1 MSRLSPAALRIL
13 ALLLVLGLTV
23 AFFAAQI
30 DNYFNAR
37 LFNRVSSSVA
47 IVALIACAQ
56 TLVILTRNIDLSL
69 GSVVGFAAFATGSIV
84 VAAPGIH
91 PLALAAA
98 SIVIGA
104 GFGLVN
110 GLLVA
115 YARVPSIIVTLAT
128 MAIFRSLFVEFSGA
142 KSITSDAL
150 PQWLVDF
157 PNVPVFALG
166 GVEFRAA
173 FVASVLIVLAVHLIL
188 TRFRPARR
196 LFAVGSN
203 PEAAEMAGIDARAT
217 ILAAFV
223 AAGALAGLAGMFFLA
238 RFGNITVVAGLG
250 FELRSIAAAVV
261 GGVAI
266 FGGSGS
272 VIGALIG
279 AILVDLI
286 ETSLV
291 RWDVVSE
298 FWREAVLGALILA
311 AVSTDAV
318 LMRRLTRARVRR
330 EKAEAPVVAVPPN
343 GRPS

>member
-1 MSRLSPAALRIL
+1 MSPAALRIL
-13 ALLLVLGLTV
+13 ALLAVLALTV
-23 AFFAAQI
+23 GFFALQV
-30 DNYFNAR
+30 DNYLNAR

-69 GSVVGFAAFATGSIV
+69 GSVVGFSAFATGSLV

-91 PLALAAA
+91 PLLLAGA
-98 SIVIGA
+98 SLAIGA

-128 MAIFRSLFVEFSGA
+128 MAIFRSLLVEFSDA
-142 KSITSDAL
+142 RSITSDAL
-150 PQWLVDF
+150 PRWLTDF
-157 PNVPVFALG
+157 PNVPLFSIG
-166 GVEFRAA
+166 GLQFRAA
-173 FVASVLIVLAVHLIL
+173 FVASVLIVLAVHLVL
-188 TRFRPARR
+188 TRFRPARH

-217 ILAAFV
+217 VLAAFV

-272 VIGALIG
+272 VIGALLG

-291 RWDVVSE
+291 RWEAVSE

-311 AVSTDAV
+311 AVATDAV
-318 LMRRLTRARVRR
+318 LMRRLTRMRVRR
-330 EKAEAPVVAVPPN
+330 EKGA
-343 GRPS
+343 RL

>member
-13 ALLLVLGLTV
+13 ALLLVLALTV

-30 DNYFNAR
+30 DNYLNAR

-69 GSVVGFAAFATGSIV
+69 GSVVGFSAFATGSLV

-98 SIVIGA
+98 ATAIGA

-128 MAIFRSLFVEFSGA
+128 MAIFRSALVEFSGA
-142 KSITSDAL
+142 RSITSDAL
-150 PQWLVDF
+150 PRWLVDF
-157 PNVPVFALG
+157 PNVPLFSLG

-173 FVASVLIVLAVHLIL
+173 FVASCLIVLAVHLVL
-188 TRFRPARR
+188 TRVRPARK

-217 ILAAFV
+217 VLAAFV
-223 AAGALAGLAGMFFLA
+223 AAGALSGLAGMFFLA

-250 FELRSIAAAVV
+250 FELKSIAAAVV

-272 VIGALIG
+272 VIGALLG

-291 RWDVVSE
+291 RWDAVSE

-311 AVSTDAV
+311 AVATDAV
-318 LMRRLTRARVRR
+318 LMRRLTRMRVRR
-330 EKAEAPVVAVPPN
+330 EKGTPKPPEI
-343 GRPS
+343 RP